1 MAEMDSQTDGALAPG
16 AETPVVDETDG
27 FNFDELPQMDEMAF
41 LPSST
46 GEAGGVAGSFE
57 DLFPKGPIQ
66 GGARQRIADIA
77 KTAIGIPY
85 TWGGTDLKSGVDCS
99 GFVQQVYAQMGIKLP
114 RVSAAQARAGRRV
127 GLGELQVGDLVG
139 WDNSSRNSGADHIAI
154 YIGNGQIIEAP
165 RPGLSVR
172 VRSLGKDEGDAW
184 GVRLDALDF

>member
-1 MAEMDSQTDGALAPG
+1 MAAMASQTSASVPG
-16 AETPVVDETDG
+16 IESPVAETG
-27 FNFDELPQMDEMAF
+27 FNYDEMPQMDEMQF

-77 KTAIGIPY
+77 KTAIGVPY

-99 GFVQQVYAQMGIKLP
+99 GFVQQVYKQMGINLP
-114 RVSAAQARAGRRV
+114 RLSAAQARAGKRV
-127 GLGELQVGDLVG
+127 GLNELQVGDLVG
-139 WDNSSRNSGADHIAI
+139 WDNSTRNNGADHVAI
-154 YIGNGQIIEAP
+154 YIGGGQIIEAP

-172 VRSLGKDEGDAW
+172 IRSLGKDEGDAW
-184 GVRLDALDF
+184 GVRLDALDY